1 MKNISIKSVD
11 FCNFRSRSGRYE
23 NLGNVVTIKGRNK
36 SGKSTIFNAI
46 LWLLTGADDA
56 DRTNFE
62 LFDNTIDFTPENAI
76 TADVKA
82 TFDID
87 GKLLELRRTA
97 TQKWVRERGKSEMS
111 KAATDDYKFYV
122 DGIETSSSNYSKTVE
137 ENFAM
142 PSILKLI
149 LNQRLWMALD
159 WRELRKRFESIV
171 GQITVDE
178 LGDRY
183 AEIIEEVNEK
193 GAAKVKS
200 DIHTLLT
207 NKNTNSLGLRP
218 RKDGVDASIDALK
231 STLPDI
237 TAIEEAESTIQMLQA
252 EHKEILNHILGLKD
266 ENSGLLDKYKDEEER
281 LSALRL
287 KYIELESAYNKQYE
301 DTLAE
306 CQRKIQDAYANNRIV
321 ENEKKVL
328 KETLESLNTILQ
340 SKQNER
346 TSKLALLSEI
356 ANRKFTGLCPHCGN
370 AYIGSMRLEKR
381 DGFDIQKK
389 KDHTECVAEGRL
401 IKAKIS
407 ELETAI
413 ANTET
418 ELNALHV
425 VDVTP
430 LQIELNNHKKQFVSF
445 SVTDEAK
452 QINEETERITE
463 NRTVIPT
470 NPIVE
475 TLQIR
480 NGEIEVELKR
490 LYEISALRSSYNQT
504 MEKIETLSLRRKELI
519 EEIVPLEK
527 KEDLVAE
534 LEQERADIIRQ
545 RMKALLPDNIEV
557 QMEKRKKD
565 GSFEP
570 SCLIFINGCNALVAN
585 TESRIKVGQA
595 ISEAFQQAN
604 GLNMFMLFDDSDL
617 LDSSN
622 LPKVKGQLLRTIVSD
637 SDLIVESN

>member
-1 MKNISIKSVD
+1 MKKISIKSVN
-11 FCNFRSRSGRYE
+11 FYNFRSRNGSYE
-23 NLGNVVTIKGRNK
+23 NLGDVVTIKGRNK

-62 LFDNTIDFTPENAI
+62 LFDNTIEFTPENAI

-82 TFDID
+82 TFDVD
-87 GKLLELRRTA
+87 GKSLELRRTA

-122 DGIETSSSNYSKTVE
+122 DGIETSSSNYSKTIE

-159 WRELRKRFESIV
+159 WRELRKRFENIV
-171 GQITVDE
+171 GRISIDE
-178 LGDRY
+178 LGDKFT
-183 AEIIEEVNEK
+183 EIIEEVNEK
-193 GAAKVKS
+193 GTAKVKS

-218 RKDGVDASIDALK
+218 RKDGIDASIDALK

-237 TAIEEAESTIQMLQA
+237 AAIEEAETSIQTLQA
-252 EHKEILNHILGLKD
+252 EHTEILNHILGFKD
-266 ENSGLLDKYKDEEER
+266 DNSELRERYKEEEER
-281 LSALRL
+281 ISALRL
-287 KYIELESAYNKQYE
+287 LYTKLESAHNKKYE

-306 CQRKIQDAYANNRIV
+306 CQRKIQEAHANNRMV
-321 ENEKKVL
+321 DSEKKVL
-328 KETLESLNTILQ
+328 KESLESLRTILQ

-356 ANRKFTGLCPHCGN
+356 ENRKFTGLCPHCGN
-370 AYIGSMRLEKR
+370 AYVGQMRLEKR
-381 DGFDIQKK
+381 DGFDVQKK
-389 KDHTECVAEGRL
+389 KDHTECVTEGKL
-401 IKAKIS
+401 IKAKIT
-407 ELETAI
+407 ELETSI
-413 ANTET
+413 ADTESK
-418 ELNALHV
+418 LDALRV

-430 LQIELNNHKKQFVSF
+430 LQVELNNHKKQFVSF
-445 SVTDEAK
+445 IVTDGAK
-452 QINEETERITE
+452 QINEEIEQITA

-475 TLQIR
+475 TLQVR
-480 NGEIEVELKR
+480 NGEIEVELKH
-490 LYEISALRSSYNQT
+490 LYEISALRTSYNQT
-504 MEKIETLSLRRKELI
+504 MEKINTLIQRRKEVI
-519 EEIVPLEK
+519 EEIVVLEK

-534 LEQERADIIRQ
+534 LEQKRADIIRQ

-565 GSFEP
+565 GTFDP

-595 ISEAFQQAN
+595 ISEAFQQAS

-637 SDLIVESN
+637 SDLTVESN